1 MQLEEQLK
9 VANMQLESRRGF
21 IQLLRAQLALAG
33 SQPLPPGASA
43 EDAVA
48 AGRGS
53 AGGAH
58 PFTQLQE
65 RQVVE
70 QGWLHDSSTPQRAC
84 AFPTTMM
91 GTPPRASLPTFFRS
105 ASARGPRR
113 PQSMGQRSTAVE
125 HAEDISVRE
134 PMPPP
139 ARRAAGASPH
149 GGQQTFHGCP

>member
-1 MQLEEQLK
+1 M
-9 VANMQLESRRGF
+9 ANMQLESRRGF

-43 EDAVA
+43 EDVVA
-48 AGRGS
+48 SGSS
-53 AGGAH
+53 AGSAH

-70 QGWLHDSSTPQRAC
+70 QGWLHNSITQPRAG
-84 AFPTTMM
+84 AFPTTLV
-91 GTPPRASLPTFFRS
+91 GTPPRMSLPTFFRS

-113 PQSMGQRSTAVE
+113 PQSTGQRRTAFAHVKE
-125 HAEDISVRE
+125 VSVRE
-134 PMPPP
+134 PMPPPP

-149 GGQQTFHGCP
+149 PGQQTFHGCP

>member
-1 MQLEEQLK
+1 

-43 EDAVA
+43 EDVVK
-48 AGRGS
+48 AGSS
-53 AGGAH
+53 AGSAH

-70 QGWLHDSSTPQRAC
+70 QGWLHDSNTQQRAC
-84 AFPTTMM
+84 AFHTMLEE

-113 PQSMGQRSTAVE
+113 PQSTRQRRTTFE
-125 HAEDISVRE
+125 HGEELSVRE

-139 ARRAAGASPH
+139 LARRAAGASPH
-149 GGQQTFHGCP
+149 PSQQAFHGCP